1 MKRLYKVSIE
11 HTIYVLADTESDAR
25 YIARHRTR
33 DDDPRLVTY
42 EVDSESQI
50 EAQWRNAV
58 PFDAVRD
65 DLCESRLTCVEAL
78 AAIHATCSVRDC
90 ENPVVDPPS
99 DVCETHV
106 GNEAP

>member
-1 MKRLYKVSIE
+1 MKLLYKVSIE
-11 HTIYVLADTESDAR
+11 HTIYVLAETVSDAR

-50 EAQWRNAV
+50 EPGWLHAV

-78 AAIHATCSVRDC
+78 AYIHSICSVNDC
-90 ENPVVDPPS
+90 DSPVVPEGG
-99 DVCETHV
+99 DVCEEHV